1 MDRRTCAC
9 GLTALLSASAIGAPA
24 WGCVADV
31 FPLDR
36 LAADSAGAVTATVS
50 AVRSYWTPDHSTIET
65 EVTLTG
71 VSRIT
76 RDGMAEIAD
85 ITFTMVG
92 GTVDDAT
99 VRICCVPELNP
110 GEHWVLFLQSEY
122 RQSPVLG
129 MERGMFRI
137 ESVDGV
143 DRIAGADRFPVV
155 AVSAEGKV
163 ERGEAVAPEARAD
176 SDTPTPKRTRGGI
189 SNVRVVERK
198 EAALADR
205 APAPAPMTLDAFLGE
220 IRARLPEARAA
231 DAGPIAPARIRP
243 VFTAVRPKSILEV
256 AAPPEAA
263 Q

>member
-1 MDRRTCAC
+1 MDRRMCAC
-9 GLTALLSASAIGAPA
+9 GLGALLSVAAVAPPAI
-24 WGCVADV
+24 GCVADV

-36 LAADSAGAVTATVS
+36 LATDSAGAVTATVS
-50 AVRSYWTPDHSTIET
+50 AVRSYWTPDHATIET

-76 RDGMAEIAD
+76 RDGLAEIAD
-85 ITFTMVG
+85 ITFTIVG

-99 VRICCVPELNP
+99 VRICCVPEMHP
-110 GEHWVLFLQSEY
+110 GERWVLFLQSEY

-137 ESVDGV
+137 QAVDGI
-143 DRIAGADRFPVV
+143 DRIASADGHSVV
-155 AVSAEGKV
+155 AVNAEGKI
-163 ERGEAVAPEARAD
+163 ERGAALAPEARTEAAA
-176 SDTPTPKRTRGGI
+176 PTPRRTRGGI

-205 APAPAPMTLDAFLGE
+205 AAEPAPVTLDAFLAE
-220 IRARLPEARAA
+220 IRGRLPAARAA

-243 VFTAVRPKSILEV
+243 VFTAVPPKSIHEV